1 MVEGK
6 FELLY
11 TDFGRAL
18 ASFKIGLEEDLSI
31 FTAVQKDLMVNG
43 QIQKFEISIEL
54 TWKIIKAY
62 FAEKRDKKYN
72 FPKEN
77 VKVFMEEE
85 FIDEETYRILIDA
98 LTSRNLLSHI
108 YKEEYFVEIEPKLKS
123 YATAIEAVYNSFQL

>member
-1 MVEGK
+1 MAEGK

-77 VKVFMEEE
+77 VKVF
-85 FIDEETYRILIDA
+85 I
-98 LTSRNLLSHI
+98 
-108 YKEEYFVEIEPKLKS
+108 
-123 YATAIEAVYNSFQL
+123 

>member
-1 MVEGK
+1 MGESK

-11 TDFGRAL
+11 EDFGRAL
-18 ASFKIGLEEDLSI
+18 ASFKMGMELDLSI
-31 FTAVQKDLMVNG
+31 FNPIEKDLMLNG

-77 VKVFMEEE
+77 VKAFMEEE
-85 FIDEETYRILIDA
+85 FIDEETYTILIDA

-108 YKEEYFVEIEPKLKS
+108 YKEEIFLEIEPKLKF
-123 YATAIEAVYNSFQL
+123 YAIAIEAVYNSFQL

>member
-1 MVEGK
+1 MGESK

-11 TDFGRAL
+11 ADLGRAV
-18 ASFKIGLEEDLSI
+18 ASFKIGLDEDLSI
-31 FTAVQKDLMVNG
+31 FTPVQKDLMLNG

-62 FAEKRDKKYN
+62 FAEKRDKKFN

-77 VKVFMEEE
+77 IKAFMEEE
-85 FIDEETYRILIDA
+85 FIDEDTYTILIDA
-98 LTSRNLLSHI
+98 ITSRNLLSHI
-108 YKEEYFVEIEPKLKS
+108 YKEEYFIEIEPKLKP

>member
-1 MVEGK
+1 MSEGK

-11 TDFGRAL
+11 KDFGRAL
-18 ASFKIGLEEDLSI
+18 ASFKMGMELDLSM
-31 FTAVQKDLMVNG
+31 FNPVEKDLMLNG
-43 QIQKFEISIEL
+43 QIQKFEITIEL

-77 VKVFMEEE
+77 IKAFMEEE
-85 FIDEETYRILIDA
+85 FIDEETYTVLIDA

-108 YKEEYFVEIEPKLKS
+108 YKEDIFVEIEPKLKS
-123 YATAIEAVYNSFQL
+123 YAIAIEAVYNSFQL